1 MVVPTP
7 CTLVKIELEVQM
19 GEITHTHTHAHTH
32 RRSAVPDLRQHRDL
46 SIHAAKKIDLETG
59 GKRVD
64 SLFTLTGPR

>member
-19 GEITHTHTHAHTH
+19 GEITHTHTH